1 MIGAIIGAATAAAG
15 GITNAIQG
23 AREARKQRREL
34 DRRERENTLWYD
46 RRYNEA
52 GTQRADAQ
60 LALTRLAD
68 QQQRR
73 MQSARGHA
81 AVGGTTQ
88 AALAA
93 EREAANKAMGDT
105 VGAINARQDAR
116 RDAVEQRYM
125 AQRDA
130 ISDARIKGS
139 AARAAGMAQAAG
151 VASQMGAAIAAAD
164 LGRAERN
171 KTESAGVAATK
182 AKVNDNPFKSQWDYQ
197 DNEEPPVAPYNLYA
211 PLNGP
216 MA

>member
-1 MIGAIIGAATAAAG
+1 MIGAIIGAAAAAAG
-15 GITNAIQG
+15 GIANAVQG

-34 DRRERENTLWYD
+34 DRRERENRLWYE

-73 MQSARGHA
+73 VQSARGHA

-130 ISDARIKGS
+130 ISDARIKDS

-164 LGRAERN
+164 LGSAERN
-171 KTESAGVAATK
+171 KTESAGVAAAK

-197 DNEEPPVAPYNLYA
+197 DNEEPPVNPYGIYA
-211 PLNGP
+211 PTKGVDT
-216 MA
+216 

>member
-60 LALTRLAD
+60 LALTRLAE

-88 AALAA
+88 ATLAA

-116 RDAVEQRYM
+116 RDAVERRYM

-130 ISDARIKGS
+130 ISDARMKGS

-151 VASQMGAAIAAAD
+151 VASRMGAAIAAAD

-171 KTESAGVAATK
+171 KTESAGVAAAK
-182 AKVNDNPFKSQWDYQ
+182 AKVNDDNDILNLNLQ
-197 DNEEPPVAPYNLYA
+197 DNQQPVRRTYSLFEPSEWTT
-211 PLNGP
+211 
-216 MA
+216 

>member
-34 DRRERENTLWYD
+34 DRRERENQLWYD

-171 KTESAGVAATK
+171 KTESAGVAAAK
-182 AKVNDNPFKSQWDYQ
+182 AKVNDDNNILNLNLQDYQ
-197 DNEEPPVAPYNLYA
+197 QPARDPYNPYT
-211 PLNGP
+211 PSVWTT
-216 MA
+216 